1 MVFNVADNLQR
12 KFYYFPRLYW
22 YYAASELHG
31 YLAAT
36 LRPGHAFLDIGANV
50 GFFALTAARH
60 VGPRG
65 RVWAFEPDAT
75 VCESLE
81 RSAHANAFSQIRAFR
96 LALSDRNDD
105 EATLFLARHGTATS
119 LVPEAPGREH
129 RYRGEVRTRM
139 CTLDTLAAEGELTS
153 HPIGLIKI
161 DVEGEESRTVAGMR
175 ATLANARYPPIWC
188 EVRGPRGSTRAPN
201 TYAGVR
207 DQLLPL
213 GYRPFTWS
221 RGKQRPLAD
230 DDVRGRLDVLFEHER
245 HAVLNQA

>member
-36 LRPGHAFLDIGANV
+36 LREGHAFLDIGANV
-50 GFFALTAARH
+50 GFFALTAARR
-60 VGPRG
+60 VGPHG
-65 RVWAFEPDAT
+65 RVYAFEPDAT

-81 RSAHANAFSQIRAFR
+81 RSAHANAFAQIRAFR

-105 EATLFLARHGTATS
+105 DATLYRARWGTSTS
-119 LVPEAPGREH
+119 LVPEAPGRQH
-129 RYRGEVRTRM
+129 RYRGEVCTRV
-139 CTLDTLAAEGELTS
+139 CTLDALARERELTS
-153 HPIGLIKI
+153 HPIGAIKI
-161 DVEGEESRTVAGMR
+161 DVEGEEPRTIAGMR
-175 ATLANARYPPIWC
+175 ATLANAGYPPIWC

-207 DQLLPL
+207 DQLFPL
-213 GYRPFTWS
+213 GYRAFTWS

-230 DDVRGRLDVLFEHER
+230 ADVLGRMDVLFEYER
-245 HAVLNQA
+245 CVSNAA